1 MQNALEAYSETA
13 KATIPPRELEASLLL
28 KAASQMQD
36 VHDSWSGNTS
46 ELDSVLIYNRR
57 LWTVL
62 VGAVTDADNPL
73 PLEIKNN
80 IASLGVFIFKQSLEI
95 AAKPNPEKLLPLINI
110 NREVAAGLNAEA
122 A

>member
-1 MQNALEAYSETA
+1 MQNALQAYSETA
-13 KATIPPRELEASLLL
+13 KATVPPREIEASLLL

-36 VHDSWSGNTS
+36 VHDDWPSDTNK
-46 ELDSVLIYNRR
+46 LDSVVTYNRR

-62 VGAVTDADNPL
+62 VSAVTDKDNPL

-80 IASLGVFIFKQSLEI
+80 IASLGVFIFKHSLELT
-95 AAKPNPEKLLPLINI
+95 AKPTPEKLVPLINI
-110 NREVAAGLNAEA
+110 NREVAAGLNTEA